1 MDKAKKKKLVDSLEH
16 WAHMFRY
23 GYVSDEL
30 ADDIAYILED
40 KALEIRGEL
49 ENGIDERGNYV
60 EDCGCIEA
68 RVLDGG
74 HYCGQLS

>member
-1 MDKAKKKKLVDSLEH
+1 VDKAKKKKLVDSLEH

-40 KALEIRGEL
+40 KAHDIRAEL
-49 ENGIDERGNYV
+49 EVNHEPHEREMG
-60 EDCGCIEA
+60 
-68 RVLDGG
+68 
-74 HYCGQLS
+74 